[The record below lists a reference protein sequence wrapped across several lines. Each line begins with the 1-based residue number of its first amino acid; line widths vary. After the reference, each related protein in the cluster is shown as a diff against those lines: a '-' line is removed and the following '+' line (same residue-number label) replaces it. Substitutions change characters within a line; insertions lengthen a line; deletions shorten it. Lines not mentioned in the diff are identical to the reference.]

1 METTS
6 LDIPT
11 EILTASKL
19 TPDDLKAELAIRLLQ
34 QGRISPE
41 QARALAGEHSDQVE
55 RLLWRR
61 DKKFDLDAF
70 LDWASH
76 DFKTPLNAVIGF
88 TKVVLKGIDGPVNEM
103 QVTDLTTAHTGG
115 QRMLSLVSML
125 VDIARLNIGQIELN
139 LAEGNITDLIT
150 ESTTRWRAQNPA
162 KDLMVDTT
170 LHAPQ
175 IRYDNLRMRQ
185 VLTYLLNYAALH
197 IADGGQV
204 SLSAV
209 DDENGVNFTVQA
221 SGERPR
227 EKHEMDKAM
236 QAFICEALLELHGG
250 RLDMMTSTDNSAFIM
265 FSIPR

>member
-1 METTS
+1 METTPIN
-6 LDIPT
+6 IPT
-11 EILTASKL
+11 DLLTTAKL
-19 TPDDLKAELAIRLLQ
+19 TPDELKTELAIRLLQ

-41 QARALAGEHSDQVE
+41 QARALAGEGSDQVE

-61 DKKFDLDAF
+61 DKKFDLDTF

-103 QVTDLTTAHTGG
+103 QATDLTTAHTGG
-115 QRMLSLVSML
+115 QRMLSLTSML
-125 VDIARLNIGQIELN
+125 VDIARLNIGQIELS

-150 ESTTRWRAQNPA
+150 EAATRWRAQNPA
-162 KDLMVDTT
+162 KELVVDTT

-185 VLTYLLNYAALH
+185 VLAYLLNYAALH

-204 SLSAV
+204 SLGVA
-209 DDENGVNFTVQA
+209 DDESGVNFTIQS

-227 EKHEMDKAM
+227 EKHDMDKAM
-236 QAFICEALLELHGG
+236 QAYICESLIELHGG
-250 RLDMMTSTDNSAFIM
+250 RVDMMTSTDNSAFIL